1 MISVVRMT
9 AASARWEAVE
19 GQEPQGTWRCR
30 ESRRPP
36 RGRPV
41 GTWRGLCCC
50 SGVGQVKRILV
61 PETVLWR

>member
-19 GQEPQGTWRCR
+19 GRSHRALGDA
-30 ESRRPP
+30 
-36 RGRPV
+36 GRV
-41 GTWRGLCCC
+41 GGLLSIGTWRGLCRC
-50 SGVGQVKRILV
+50 SGAGQVKRILV